1 MTPSDAAKYFFQ
13 GAMSIWLGAPDFKGS
28 PATRS
33 LNEWFDVSLR
43 ENLPDM
49 ARKRGAEV
57 YIDVLRDK
65 LEEAYERYETGDA
78 EAGRQSMVD
87 LLDLIHVHLHLPSK
101 KQLNR
106 LIEES
111 NPRK

>member
-1 MTPSDAAKYFFQ
+1 MTPTDAAKYFFQ

-43 ENLPDM
+43 ENLPVI
-49 ARKRGAEV
+49 ARKRGAEA
-57 YIDVLRDK
+57 YIDELHDK
-65 LEEAYERYETGDA
+65 VEEAYQRYAGGDA
-78 EAGRQSMVD
+78 EAGRQSMVE
-87 LLDLIHVHLHLPSK
+87 LLDLIHTHLHLPNK
-101 KQLNR
+101 RQIND

-111 NPRK
+111 KQQ